1 MSLKLNDYN
10 AMAACALPSHDR
22 QAYRDEDA
30 WICCPDPKPH
40 LQIEAM
46 YSLTDF
52 TQENGATCIVPG
64 SHRWPRKR
72 KAKPKEVIQ
81 AEMCAGS
88 AVYYLGRTLHGGGA
102 NNTVDNR
109 RGMFLGFV
117 VGWLRTEENTFL
129 SVPIEHVY
137 DMPMRAQE
145 LLGYKSHAG
154 IGVVN
159 VGNPMALLEQ
169 RND

>member
-1 MSLKLNDYN
+1 
-10 AMAACALPSHDR
+10 
-22 QAYRDEDA
+22 
-30 WICCPDPKPH
+30 
-40 LQIEAM
+40 M
-46 YSLTDF
+46 YALTDF
-52 TQENGATCIVPG
+52 TQDNGATCVVLG
-64 SHRWPRKR
+64 SHLWPRER
-72 KAKPKEVIQ
+72 KAEPHEVVQ
-81 AEMCAGS
+81 AEMRAGS

-102 NNTVDNR
+102 NVTTSNR

-137 DMPMRAQE
+137 DMPVRAQE

-169 RND
+169 RDS